1 MKRKE
6 YKMRSI
12 KKEMKQ
18 EKKDMLIRS
27 LKKRQ
32 LKRKKETNLNK
43 IPTLN

>member
-6 YKMRSI
+6 YRMRSI
-12 KKEMKQ
+12 RKEMKQ
-18 EKKDMLIRS
+18 EKKDLLIKS
-27 LKKRQ
+27 LKIKQ